1 MTTLLLDADIVAY
14 KVAARNQED
23 FDWGD
28 TGESRVVDHER
39 AICDTDSLIS
49 EYCEALKAQK
59 VLICLTDPA
68 ANFRKELEPTYKAN
82 RKNHEKPELLQWV
95 KDYLAHEYQSFIR
108 PRLEA
113 DDIMGIIATA
123 GDRIVK
129 GPKVIV
135 SEDKDL
141 KTIPGHLYNPRRPDD
156 GVVEIS
162 PLDAKRF
169 HMEQTLTG
177 DPSDGY
183 IGCRGIGV
191 KSPYVKAL
199 WEAEAKDLWE
209 IVLAGYASKGKPP
222 EDALLQARIAYILQ
236 FQSYSLKHK
245 TIFPWTPELL

>member
-1 MTTLLLDADIVAY
+1 MQKPALL
-14 KVAARNQED
+14 
-23 FDWGD
+23 G
-28 TGESRVVDHER
+28 
-39 AICDTDSLIS
+39 
-49 EYCEALKAQK
+49 
-59 VLICLTDPA
+59 
-68 ANFRKELEPTYKAN
+68 
-82 RKNHEKPELLQWV
+82 WV
-95 KDYLAHEYQSFIR
+95 KEYLAHEYRSYVR
-108 PRLEA
+108 PLLEA

-141 KTIPGHLYNPRRPDD
+141 KTIPGPLYNPRRPEA
-156 GVVEIS
+156 GVQVID

-183 IGCRGIGV
+183 IGCRGIGP

-209 IVLAGYASKGKPP
+209 IVLEGYASKGKPP

-245 TIFPWTPELL
+245 TISYWTPELL